1 MPHPR
6 AEVAAGR
13 RAAWLRQRYDAVRA
27 ATLALA
33 VPLSPEDQ
41 LVQSM
46 PDASPTKWHL
56 AHTTWFFEAFV
67 LARFEPEY
75 RVVDARYAYLFNSYY
90 EAVGPRQ
97 PRPRR
102 GVLTRP
108 SLAEVH
114 AYRSTVDEWM
124 QGFLDGSS
132 DEEREALD
140 RIERGLNH
148 EQQHL
153 ELILTDIHHA
163 LWSNPLR
170 PAYAADAPAPLAAA
184 AQGWVRHAGGLVE
197 IGHAG

>member
-1 MPHPR
+1 
-6 AEVAAGR
+6 
-13 RAAWLRQRYDAVRA
+13 
-27 ATLALA
+27 
-33 VPLSPEDQ
+33 
-41 LVQSM
+41 M

-140 RIERGLNH
+140 RIELGLNH
-148 EQQHL
+148 EQQHQ